1 MTKEQCL
8 NAYGKRMAE
17 HYDFCQLVARMRE
30 AQIKVDS
37 HAENYDYWLEV
48 EGNLQA
54 RVDEYLRNNYERK

>member
-37 HAENYDYWLEV
+37 HAENYDF
-48 EGNLQA
+48 G
-54 RVDEYLRNNYERK
+54 